1 VPQRDSVPAPEPR
14 RSFRRPARGGRTL
27 CLLGISLAA
36 ALIAAPAPAQDERP
50 DEQLKA
56 VEKALDEGRKT
67 QARYA
72 KEAEALATELTRLR
86 DASVSAAQAVQTRE
100 AAVASIEEQLAQLAA
115 DEERKVAA
123 LQQRTQQYDE
133 FLMALQRLARNPPE
147 ALALAPGEPVDAVRS
162 GLLLGAAI
170 PQIEAKAR
178 ELEVEISALA
188 AARQRTAEKR
198 RQLVAESAA
207 LAKQQIALNAMI
219 TRKTSL
225 QEQATQGA
233 EITAQRLQ
241 QLSAQAGDLRELIES
256 IEAEKR
262 RREEAQ
268 RQLDM
273 ELLARA
279 STRAPRRLA
288 PPPIAPV
295 SPPAAPPDAE
305 ERAAETEAAPSDAA
319 PAMAAAL
326 DPARPKNL
334 RSFATARGAM
344 VMPVAGRLKRRY
356 GESDEFGALSK
367 GVVILAPAGGRV
379 VAPFDGRIEFAGP
392 FRGYG
397 QILIIEHGDGYHS
410 LLAGLERI
418 DGVVGQWL
426 VSGEPVGIMPNG
438 DREAALY
445 LELRRHSQPINPLP
459 WLATRDDK
467 VSG

>member
-1 VPQRDSVPAPEPR
+1 MN
-14 RSFRRPARGGRTL
+14 
-27 CLLGISLAA
+27 ISLAV
-36 ALIAAPAPAQDERP
+36 ALLALPASAQDGRP

-56 VEKALDEGRKT
+56 VEKALDEGRKA
-67 QARYA
+67 QARYTR
-72 KEAEALATELTRLR
+72 EAEALAAELTRLR
-86 DASVSAAQAVQTRE
+86 DSSVSAAQAVQTRE
-100 AAVASIEEQLAQLAA
+100 AAVAGIEDQLTQLTA
-115 DEERKVAA
+115 DEDRKVAA

-178 ELEVEISALA
+178 ELQGEITALDI
-188 AARQRTAEKR
+188 ARKRTAEKR
-198 RQLVAESAA
+198 HQLVAESAA
-207 LAKQQIALNAMI
+207 LAKQQLALNSMI
-219 TRKTSL
+219 ARKASL
-225 QEQATQGA
+225 QEQAAQSVD
-233 EITAQRLQ
+233 ITTQRLQ

-256 IEAEKR
+256 IEAERQR
-262 RREEAQ
+262 RAEAQ
-268 RQLDM
+268 KQLER

-279 STRAPRRLA
+279 ATRPPR
-288 PPPIAPV
+288 PV
-295 SPPAAPPDAE
+295 VPRQISPPAISPSPPAPEAPRPDDQQTAE
-305 ERAAETEAAPSDAA
+305 ADAA
-319 PAMAAAL
+319 PRDAAPPNAAPAVAASI

-334 RSFATARGAM
+334 RSFAGARGAM
-344 VMPVAGRLKRRY
+344 VMPVAGRVKRRY
-356 GESDEFGALSK
+356 GESDEVGAISK
-367 GVVILAPAGGRV
+367 GILILAPAGGRV

-418 DGVVGQWL
+418 DGAVGQWL
-426 VSGEPVGIMPNG
+426 VSGEPVGIMPSG

>member
-1 VPQRDSVPAPEPR
+1 VPAPEPH
-14 RSFRRPARGGRTL
+14 RSFRCPARAGRTL
-27 CLLGISLAA
+27 CLLGVSLAG
-36 ALIAAPAPAQDERP
+36 ALFAAPAPAQDQRP

-72 KEAEALATELTRLR
+72 KEAEALAAELTQLR
-86 DASVSAAQAVQTRE
+86 DSSVSAAQAVQTRE
-100 AAVASIEEQLAQLAA
+100 AAVAGIEEQLAQLAA

-178 ELEVEISALA
+178 ELEAEIAALA

-219 TRKTSL
+219 TRKASL
-225 QEQATQGA
+225 QEQATQGI

-241 QLSAQAGDLRELIES
+241 QLSAQAGDLHELIES

-268 RQLDM
+268 RQLDI

-279 STRAPRRLA
+279 STRAPRRPA
-288 PPPIAPV
+288 PPPVAPV
-295 SPPAAPPDAE
+295 SPPTAPPSAAE
-305 ERAAETEAAPSDAA
+305 ERVAGTEAAPSDTA
-319 PAMAAAL
+319 PAMTAAL

-367 GVVILAPAGGRV
+367 GIVILAPAGGRV

>member
-1 VPQRDSVPAPEPR
+1 
-14 RSFRRPARGGRTL
+14 
-27 CLLGISLAA
+27 LLGVVFVALLAR
-36 ALIAAPAPAQDERP
+36 PAPAQDGRP

-56 VEKALDEGRKT
+56 VEKALDEGRKA

-72 KEAEALATELTRLR
+72 KEAEALAAELTKLR
-86 DASVSAAQAVQTRE
+86 DSSVTAAQTVQVRE
-100 AAVASIEEQLAQLAA
+100 AAVAAMEEQLAQLTA
-115 DEERKVAA
+115 DEAQKVAA
-123 LQQRTQQYDE
+123 LQQRSKQYDE

-147 ALALAPGEPVDAVRS
+147 ALALAPGEPVDALRS
-162 GLLLGAAI
+162 ALLLGAAI

-178 ELEVEISALA
+178 ELQAEIAALA
-188 AARQRTAEKR
+188 LARQRTSAKR
-198 RQLVAESAA
+198 RQLVVESAA

-219 TRKTSL
+219 ARKASL
-225 QEQATQGA
+225 QEQAAQSA
-233 EITAQRLQ
+233 EITSQRLQ

-256 IEAEKR
+256 IEAEKQR
-262 RREEAQ
+262 RAEAQ
-268 RQLDM
+268 KQLER

-279 STRAPRRLA
+279 STRAPRRVV
-288 PPPIAPV
+288 PPP
-295 SPPAAPPDAE
+295 SPPAATPPEDDERTADAE
-305 ERAAETEAAPSDAA
+305 AAAVDAA
-319 PAMAAAL
+319 PATAAAL
-326 DPARPKNL
+326 DPARPKDL
-334 RSFATARGAM
+334 RSFAAARGAM

-356 GESDEFGALSK
+356 GESDEFGAVSK
-367 GVVILAPAGGRV
+367 GLVVLAPAGGRV

-418 DGVVGQWL
+418 DGAVGQWL

-445 LELRRHSQPINPLP
+445 FELRRHSQPINPLP

>member
-1 VPQRDSVPAPEPR
+1 
-14 RSFRRPARGGRTL
+14 
-27 CLLGISLAA
+27 LLGVVFVALLAR
-36 ALIAAPAPAQDERP
+36 PAPAQDGRP

-56 VEKALDEGRKT
+56 VEKALDEGRKA

-72 KEAEALATELTRLR
+72 KEAEALAAELTKLR
-86 DASVSAAQAVQTRE
+86 DSSVTAAQTVQVRE
-100 AAVASIEEQLAQLAA
+100 AAVAAMEEQLAQLTA
-115 DEERKVAA
+115 DEAQKVAA
-123 LQQRTQQYDE
+123 LQQRSKQYDE

-147 ALALAPGEPVDAVRS
+147 ALALAPGEPVDALRS
-162 GLLLGAAI
+162 ALLLGAAI

-178 ELEVEISALA
+178 ELQAEIAALA
-188 AARQRTAEKR
+188 LARQRTSAKR
-198 RQLVAESAA
+198 RQLVVESAA

-219 TRKTSL
+219 ARKASL
-225 QEQATQGA
+225 QEQATQSA
-233 EITAQRLQ
+233 EITSQRLQ

-256 IEAEKR
+256 IEAEKQR
-262 RREEAQ
+262 RAEAQ
-268 RQLDM
+268 KQLER

-279 STRAPRRLA
+279 STRAPRRVV
-288 PPPIAPV
+288 PPP
-295 SPPAAPPDAE
+295 SPPAATPPEDDERTADAE
-305 ERAAETEAAPSDAA
+305 AAAVDAA
-319 PAMAAAL
+319 PATAAAL
-326 DPARPKNL
+326 DPARPKDL
-334 RSFATARGAM
+334 RSFAAARGAM

-356 GESDEFGALSK
+356 GESDEFGAVSK
-367 GVVILAPAGGRV
+367 GLVVLAPAGGRV

-418 DGVVGQWL
+418 DGAVGQWL

-445 LELRRHSQPINPLP
+445 FELRRHSQPINPLP

>member
-1 VPQRDSVPAPEPR
+1 VLV
-14 RSFRRPARGGRTL
+14 GL
-27 CLLGISLAA
+27 CLAVSL
-36 ALIAAPAPAQDERP
+36 LSRPAPAEDGRP

-56 VEKALDEGRKT
+56 IEKALDDSRKA

-72 KEAEALATELTRLR
+72 KEAETLAAELARLR
-86 DASVSAAQAVQTRE
+86 DSSVAAAQAVQARE
-100 AAVASIEEQLAQLAA
+100 AAVAEIEDQLVQLAA
-115 DEERKVAA
+115 DEERKVAT
-123 LQQRTQQYDE
+123 LQERARQYDE
-133 FLMALQRLARNPPE
+133 FLMALQRLSRNPPE

-162 GLLLGAAI
+162 ALLLSAAI

-178 ELEVEISALA
+178 ELQAEVTALA
-188 AARQRTAEKR
+188 AARQQTGEKR
-198 RQLVAESAA
+198 RQLVAETAA
-207 LAKQQIALNAMI
+207 LAKQHLALNGMI
-219 TRKTSL
+219 ARKASL
-225 QEQATQGA
+225 QQQAAQSV

-256 IEAEKR
+256 IEAEKQR
-262 RREEAQ
+262 RAEAQ
-268 RQLDM
+268 KRLDS

-279 STRAPRRLA
+279 AMRPPNRAPGGPR
-288 PPPIAPV
+288 
-295 SPPAAPPDAE
+295 PDVE
-305 ERAAETEAAPSDAA
+305 ERAAEGEGSPADAA
-319 PAMAAAL
+319 PAVAATT

-334 RSFATARGAM
+334 RSFATARGTM

-356 GESDEFGALSK
+356 GESDEFGAASK
-367 GVVILAPAGGRV
+367 GILVQAPAGGQV

-418 DGVVGQWL
+418 DGTVGQWL
-426 VSGEPVGIMPNG
+426 VSGEPVGIMPSG
-438 DREAALY
+438 EREAALY

-459 WLATRDDK
+459 WLATREDK

>member
-1 VPQRDSVPAPEPR
+1 
-14 RSFRRPARGGRTL
+14 
-27 CLLGISLAA
+27 LGISFAA
-36 ALIAAPAPAQDERP
+36 ALFAGPAPAEDQRP
-50 DEQLKA
+50 DVQLKA
-56 VEKALDEGRKT
+56 VEKALDEGRKAQT
-67 QARYA
+67 RYA
-72 KEAEALATELTRLR
+72 KEAEALAAELTRLR
-86 DASVSAAQAVQTRE
+86 DSSVSAAQAVQARE
-100 AAVASIEEQLAQLAA
+100 AAVADMEEQLAQLAA
-115 DEERKVAA
+115 DEEQKVAA
-123 LQQRTQQYDE
+123 LQQRTKQYDE

-147 ALALAPGEPVDAVRS
+147 ALALAPGEPVDALRS
-162 GLLLGAAI
+162 ALLLGAAI

-178 ELEVEISALA
+178 ELQAEIAALA
-188 AARQRTAEKR
+188 IARQRTSEKR

-207 LAKQQIALNAMI
+207 LAKQQIALNGMI
-219 TRKTSL
+219 ARKASL
-225 QEQATQGA
+225 QEQAAQSV
-233 EITAQRLQ
+233 EITSQRLQ

-268 RQLDM
+268 KQLDR

-279 STRAPRRLA
+279 ATRAPRRLA
-288 PPPIAPV
+288 PPPAR
-295 SPPAAPPDAE
+295 SPPAAPPEAE
-305 ERAAETEAAPSDAA
+305 ERTVETEAAPADAA
-319 PAMAAAL
+319 PATAAAL

-334 RSFATARGAM
+334 RSFAAARGAM

-367 GVVILAPAGGRV
+367 GLVILAPAGGRV

>member
-1 VPQRDSVPAPEPR
+1 MPAPDR
-14 RSFRRPARGGRTL
+14 RRFSQRPARTGRTL
-27 CLLGISLAA
+27 CLGFCLVA
-36 ALIAAPAPAQDERP
+36 ALLARPAVAEDERP

-72 KEAEALATELTRLR
+72 KEAETLAAELARLR
-86 DASVSAAQAVQTRE
+86 DSSVTAAQAVQARE
-100 AAVASIEEQLAQLAA
+100 AAITGIEDQLAQLAA
-115 DEERKVAA
+115 DEERKITA
-123 LQQRTQQYDE
+123 LQARAQQYDE

-147 ALALAPGEPVDAVRS
+147 ALALAPGEPVDATRS
-162 GLLLGAAI
+162 ALLLGAAI

-178 ELEVEISALA
+178 ELQAEIAALA
-188 AARQRTAEKR
+188 VARKRTAEKR
-198 RQLVAESAA
+198 HQLVGETAE
-207 LAKQQIALNAMI
+207 LAKQQLVLNGMIA
-219 TRKTSL
+219 RKASL
-225 QEQATQGA
+225 QEQATHSV

-256 IEAEKR
+256 IEAEKQR
-262 RREEAQ
+262 RVEAQ
-268 RQLDM
+268 KRLEI

-279 STRAPRRLA
+279 ATRPPRRA
-288 PPPIAPV
+288 ATPP
-295 SPPAAPPDAE
+295 SPAAVPSPNVE
-305 ERAAETEAAPSDAA
+305 EPATEAEAPLQDAS
-319 PAMAAAL
+319 PAIAAAI

-334 RSFATARGAM
+334 RAFAAARGAM

-356 GESDEFGALSK
+356 GESDEFGAASK
-367 GVVILAPAGGRV
+367 GILVLAPAGGRV

-426 VSGEPVGIMPNG
+426 VSGEPVGIMPTG

-445 LELRRHSQPINPLP
+445 LELRRHSEPINPLP

>member
-1 VPQRDSVPAPEPR
+1 MS
-14 RSFRRPARGGRTL
+14 
-27 CLLGISLAA
+27 ISLAV
-36 ALIAAPAPAQDERP
+36 ALLAPPAPAQDGRP

-56 VEKALDEGRKT
+56 VEKALDEGRKA

-72 KEAEALATELTRLR
+72 KEAEALTAELTRLR
-86 DASVSAAQAVQTRE
+86 DSSVTAAQAVQTRE
-100 AAVASIEEQLAQLAA
+100 AAVAGIEDQLAQLAA
-115 DEERKVAA
+115 DEDRKVAA

-178 ELEVEISALA
+178 ELQGEITALDI
-188 AARQRTAEKR
+188 ARKRTAEKR
-198 RQLVAESAA
+198 HQLVAESAA
-207 LAKQQIALNAMI
+207 LAKQQLALNGMI
-219 TRKTSL
+219 ARKASL
-225 QEQATQGA
+225 QEQAAQSV
-233 EITAQRLQ
+233 EITTQRLQ

-256 IEAEKR
+256 IEAERQR
-262 RREEAQ
+262 RAEAQ
-268 RQLDM
+268 KQLEK

-279 STRAPRRLA
+279 ATRPPRPAVPRQSS
-288 PPPIAPV
+288 PPAVSPAAPV
-295 SPPAAPPDAE
+295 PEAPASDTQEQTAEAEAAPPDA
-305 ERAAETEAAPSDAA
+305 A
-319 PAMAAAL
+319 PAVAASI
-326 DPARPKNL
+326 DPARPKTL
-334 RSFATARGAM
+334 RSFAGARGAM
-344 VMPVAGRLKRRY
+344 VMPVAGRVKRRY
-356 GESDEFGALSK
+356 GESDEVGAASK
-367 GVVILAPAGGRV
+367 GILILAPAGGRV

-418 DGVVGQWL
+418 DGAVGQWL
-426 VSGEPVGIMPNG
+426 VSGEPVGIMPSG

>member
-1 VPQRDSVPAPEPR
+1 LA
-14 RSFRRPARGGRTL
+14 L
-27 CLLGISLAA
+27 SLAA
-36 ALIAAPAPAQDERP
+36 ALLARPAPAQDERP
-50 DEQLKA
+50 DMELKA
-56 VEKALDEGRKT
+56 VEKALDEGRKA

-72 KEAEALATELTRLR
+72 KEAEALAAELTKLR
-86 DASVSAAQAVQTRE
+86 DSSVSAAQAVQARE
-100 AAVASIEEQLAQLAA
+100 AAVAGIEDQLKQLAA
-115 DEERKVAA
+115 DENHKVAA
-123 LQQRTQQYDE
+123 LQERTRQYDE

-162 GLLLGAAI
+162 ALLLSAAI

-178 ELEVEISALA
+178 ELQAEITALA
-188 AARQRTAEKR
+188 AARKRTAEKR

-207 LAKQQIALNAMI
+207 LAKQQLALNGMI
-219 TRKTSL
+219 ARKASL
-225 QEQATQGA
+225 QQQATQSV
-233 EITAQRLQ
+233 EITTQRLQ
-241 QLSAQAGDLRELIES
+241 QLSAHAGDLRELIES

-262 RREEAQ
+262 QRAEALK
-268 RQLDM
+268 QLAM

-279 STRAPRRLA
+279 AT
-288 PPPIAPV
+288 PPPRPV
-295 SPPAAPPDAE
+295 VPPAAPAPDVE
-305 ERAAETEAAPSDAA
+305 EQTAETDAAPPDAA
-319 PAMAAAL
+319 PAMAATV

-334 RSFATARGAM
+334 RPFAAARGTM

-356 GESDEFGALSK
+356 GESDEFGAASK
-367 GVVILAPAGGRV
+367 GIILLAPAGGRV

-426 VSGEPVGIMPNG
+426 VSGEPVGIMPTG

>member
-1 VPQRDSVPAPEPR
+1 M
-14 RSFRRPARGGRTL
+14 
-27 CLLGISLAA
+27 
-36 ALIAAPAPAQDERP
+36 
-50 DEQLKA
+50 QLKA
-56 VEKALDEGRKT
+56 VEKALDEGRKA

-72 KEAEALATELTRLR
+72 KEAEALAAELTKLR
-86 DASVSAAQAVQTRE
+86 DSSVTAAQTVQVRE
-100 AAVASIEEQLAQLAA
+100 TAVAAMEGQLAQLAA
-115 DEERKVAA
+115 DEAQKVAA
-123 LQQRTQQYDE
+123 LQQRTKQYDE

-147 ALALAPGEPVDAVRS
+147 ALALAPGEPVEALRS
-162 GLLLGAAI
+162 ALLLGAAI

-178 ELEVEISALA
+178 ELQAEIAALA
-188 AARQRTAEKR
+188 LARQRTSEKR
-198 RQLVAESAA
+198 RQLVTESAA
-207 LAKQQIALNAMI
+207 LAKQQLALNAMI
-219 TRKTSL
+219 ARKASL
-225 QEQATQGA
+225 QEQAAQSA
-233 EITAQRLQ
+233 DITTQRLQ

-256 IEAEKR
+256 IEAEKQR
-262 RREEAQ
+262 RAEAEK
-268 RQLDM
+268 QLER

-279 STRAPRRLA
+279 STRAPRRVA
-288 PPPIAPV
+288 PPP
-295 SPPAAPPDAE
+295 SPPAATPPEDD
-305 ERAAETEAAPSDAA
+305 ERAADTEAAAADAA
-319 PAMAAAL
+319 PATAAAL

-356 GESDEFGALSK
+356 GESDEFGAVSK
-367 GVVILAPAGGRV
+367 GLVILAPAGGRV

-418 DGVVGQWL
+418 DGAVGQWL

>member
-1 VPQRDSVPAPEPR
+1 LRVVL
-14 RSFRRPARGGRTL
+14 GL
-27 CLLGISLAA
+27 CLAA
-36 ALIAAPAPAQDERP
+36 ALLSQPAPAQDGRP

-56 VEKALDEGRKT
+56 VEKALDEGRNA

-72 KEAEALATELTRLR
+72 KEAETLAAELARLR
-86 DASVSAAQAVQTRE
+86 DSSVAAAQAVQTRE
-100 AAVASIEEQLAQLAA
+100 AAISEIEDQLAQLAA
-115 DEERKVAA
+115 DEERKVAT
-123 LQQRTQQYDE
+123 LQERARQYDE

-147 ALALAPGEPVDAVRS
+147 ALALAPGEPVDAVR
-162 GLLLGAAI
+162 GALLLSAAI

-178 ELEVEISALA
+178 ELQAEIAALA
-188 AARQRTAEKR
+188 AARKRTGEKR

-207 LAKQQIALNAMI
+207 LAKQHLALNGMI
-219 TRKTSL
+219 VRKAAL
-225 QEQATQGA
+225 QAQAA
-233 EITAQRLQ
+233 HSVEITAQRLQ
-241 QLSAQAGDLRELIES
+241 LLSAQAGDLRELIES
-256 IEAEKR
+256 IEAEKQR
-262 RREEAQ
+262 RAEAQ
-268 RQLDM
+268 KRLEM

-279 STRAPRRLA
+279 TTRPPHRVAPAPAPAAAPRPDLEEPA
-288 PPPIAPV
+288 TATGG
-295 SPPAAPPDAE
+295 SP
-305 ERAAETEAAPSDAA
+305 DAA
-319 PAMAAAL
+319 PAVAAAI

-334 RSFATARGAM
+334 RSFAAAQGAM

-356 GESDEFGALSK
+356 GESDEFGAASK
-367 GVVILAPAGGRV
+367 GILVLAPAGGQV

-410 LLAGLERI
+410 LLAGLQRI

-426 VSGEPVGIMPNG
+426 VSGEPVGIMPTG
-438 DREAALY
+438 EREAALY